1 MTGIKWKFGSYD
13 MYAEIKK
20 KENGSIRKIK
30 IQMDNGDI
38 FTICEDIEK
47 FIEITKE
54 YSDKGE
60 RLNINPRMGNQI
72 TIN

>member
-1 MTGIKWKFGSYD
+1 MFAVIKNKEDGSV
-13 MYAEIKK
+13 
-20 KENGSIRKIK
+20 RKIK

-38 FTICEDIEK
+38 FTICEDVEK

-54 YSDKGE
+54 YSDNGE